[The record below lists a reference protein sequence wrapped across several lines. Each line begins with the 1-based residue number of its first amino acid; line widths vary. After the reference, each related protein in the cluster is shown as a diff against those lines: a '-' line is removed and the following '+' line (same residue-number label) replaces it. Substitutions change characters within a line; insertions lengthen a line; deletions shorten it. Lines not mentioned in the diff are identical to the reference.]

1 MRRRRWIRKIGAI
14 FGTIVLGG
22 LLGFLIPTLV
32 AEYSPQPAVDPSQ
45 AARAPGTAAELP
57 IAREFINAFVTN
69 DQAKLHAI
77 GADETSAVKANDLAG
92 QVTAIGKPVLLGALG
107 APGASLQAYA
117 AQATMRDGTQTI
129 LSWRVLTVSGRV
141 GLVLPPSPLNP
152 NP

>member
-1 MRRRRWIRKIGAI
+1 MRRRRWIRRIGAI
-14 FGTIVLGG
+14 FGTLVLGG
-22 LLGFLIPTLV
+22 LLGFLIPTV
-32 AEYSPQPAVDPSQ
+32 VSEYAPQPPVDAAL
-45 AARAPGTAAELP
+45 AARNANNAELP
-57 IAREFINAFVTN
+57 IAREFINAFVAN

-92 QVTAIGKPVLLGALG
+92 QVAQIGKPVLLGALG

-117 AQATMRDGTQTI
+117 AQAVMRDGTQTI